1 MRKIIFLGG
10 DIVVSRDNLGA
21 ETASACPS
29 TETKI
34 TCSYML
40 VDEILGTWRARS
52 PQNQPPA
59 GVRTL
64 GWGVSRW
71 GKMMFLVGVIVVSLD
86 KFGKETANACL

>member
-1 MRKIIFLGG
+1 MARPVAPKPAASWGPYVGLGGAQVGKMIFLVGE
-10 DIVVSRDNLGA
+10 IVVSLDNIGK
-21 ETASACPS
+21 ETANACLS

-34 TCSYML
+34 ACSHVF

-64 GWGVSRW
+64 GWGVPRW
-71 GKMMFLVGVIVVSLD
+71 GK
-86 KFGKETANACL
+86 